1 MVSLNNVSITLRES
15 WFVLVALLAYLLLK
29 SYNDFLD
36 REEQKLVDL
45 KDEADRQFAADDTD
59 STS

>member
-1 MVSLNNVSITLRES
+1 MVSWNNVSITLRES